1 MIYPINFANIS
12 IVFMEKWIY
21 GIYHSAVL
29 EALLK
34 VYFLLM

>member
-29 EALLK
+29 EVLK